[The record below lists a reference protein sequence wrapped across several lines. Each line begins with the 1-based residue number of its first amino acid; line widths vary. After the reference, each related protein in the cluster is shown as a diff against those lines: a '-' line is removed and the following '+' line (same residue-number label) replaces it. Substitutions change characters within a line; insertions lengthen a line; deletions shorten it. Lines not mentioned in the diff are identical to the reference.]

1 MPHLSAKSNAA
12 PYIPISCDVHD
23 QLLALASLRK
33 QCEITV
39 ALADGK
45 SEQIRGTIVDIY
57 SRAGAEY
64 LQMKDGSV
72 FRLDQIEA
80 LNGRPITS

>member
-1 MPHLSAKSNAA
+1 MPDLPATPNMPE
-12 PYIPISCDVHD
+12 PYVPISCDVHD

-33 QCEITV
+33 ECEITV
-39 ALADGK
+39 LAEGK
-45 SEQIRGTIVDIY
+45 SGQIRGTIMDVY

-80 LNGRPITS
+80 LNGRPIRS